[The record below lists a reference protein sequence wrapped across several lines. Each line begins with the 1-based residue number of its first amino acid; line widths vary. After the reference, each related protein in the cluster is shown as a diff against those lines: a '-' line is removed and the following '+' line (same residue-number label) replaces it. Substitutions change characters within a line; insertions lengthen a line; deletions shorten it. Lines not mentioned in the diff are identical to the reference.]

1 MTTSA
6 KLSPADLRQ
15 FAGGTEHYY
24 RHGLNRNILYTDGAR
39 YVADEGACYWLL
51 DLIAV
56 SQGHDKRL
64 AGQQFQVWRLATRPD
79 NSATITVEDGNY
91 NVLLTQRI
99 AYTDFPGE
107 GIVLWYSGS
116 VIYLPVEH

>member
-1 MTTSA
+1 MTKSP
-6 KLSPADLRQ
+6 KLTPADLRQ

-24 RHGLNRNILYTDGAR
+24 RHGLNRNVLYTDGAKF
-39 YVADEGACYWLL
+39 VAEVGGAFWLL

-56 SQGHDKRL
+56 SQGRDKRL
-64 AGQQFQVWRLATRPD
+64 DRQQFQVWKLAVLPD
-79 NSATITVEDGNY
+79 NSATITVEDGNF

-99 AYTDFPGE
+99 AYTDFPGD
-107 GIVLWYSGS
+107 GVVLWLSAG